1 MKMARHTFAPSVS
14 TYLGLRRNNQTIMDM
29 RIQLNER
36 EALLIVA
43 ALGVYQNRVGQKA
56 SWKKRKRMNT
66 LRSRL
71 ADAIT
76 ICDEEEVKEL
86 RKALQKT
93 QRSIE
98 RRTELGI
105 EISTLRERVKAESG
119 ITDEKVLEPEEDG
132 EN

>member
-1 MKMARHTFAPSVS
+1 
-14 TYLGLRRNNQTIMDM
+14 MDM
-29 RIQLNER
+29 RTQLNER